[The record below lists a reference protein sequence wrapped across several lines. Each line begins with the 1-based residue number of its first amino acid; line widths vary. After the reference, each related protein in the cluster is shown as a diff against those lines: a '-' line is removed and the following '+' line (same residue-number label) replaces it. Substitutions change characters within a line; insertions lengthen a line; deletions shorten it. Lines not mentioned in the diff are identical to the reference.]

1 MLTPRNVISLTI
13 AIAVFSLVWTVIG
26 MLQLPGSNDLRSD
39 SYGTRYH
46 GHKAAVETLD
56 ELGVEVE
63 RRSGP
68 PASDDLTD
76 SVLVFWQPHLSLV
89 ASEPSWLRDLQ
100 DAVRAGGHVVIGD
113 DGGTMFPSGLG
124 ATGNKSAPKQL
135 MVPNPDES
143 IVELLGVHTVSIEQ
157 DDAQPPQPADD
168 DDISEL
174 LADRWAGLEQRTPR
188 LTYAVRATGDFD
200 VAAVELNSVELPVG
214 QLDSIQSAGEE
225 FESAMYV
232 IDDAGNE
239 HCIVAR
245 VSVGDGSVTIVS
257 TPWIL
262 SNGGIGQADNVMVA
276 ALALLHGDRRIV
288 FDEFYHGLAVRGNP
302 VWLFSQRT
310 YGTVTLALLGLTA
323 VVIWQG
329 AVFLGPPLS
338 SVTVSRRS
346 IREYVDAM
354 SRFMCEGRFH
364 DQWMLGELRDGV
376 LWQLRQEHG
385 LPPEQHSVEE
395 LLTMMA
401 RRDAGRA
408 ETLRGVLTDVD
419 RAVSGKERTGQLN
432 TIQLLQRM
440 RDCLSRNS
448 TARSAVKSAK

>member
-13 AIAVFSLVWTVIG
+13 VIAVVSLTWAVIG
-26 MLQLPGSNDLRSD
+26 LLQPPGGNNLRSD

-46 GHKAAVETLD
+46 GHKAAFETLD
-56 ELGVEVE
+56 ELGVDIA

-68 PASDDLTD
+68 PDPGDLED
-76 SVLVFWQPHLSLV
+76 SVLVFWKPHLSLL

-113 DGGTMFPSGLG
+113 DGRTMLPDVPG
-124 ATGNKSAPKQL
+124 ATGNKSVPQQL
-135 MVPNPDES
+135 MVANPDES
-143 IVELLGVHTVSIEQ
+143 IAELLGVHTVSIEQ
-157 DDAQPPQPADD
+157 DEAEPPRAVEDA
-168 DDISEL
+168 DISEL
-174 LADRWAGLEQRTPR
+174 LADRWIGIDQRTPR
-188 LTYAVRATGDFD
+188 LTYEVRATGDFD
-200 VAAVELNSVELPVG
+200 LASVELNSVELPIG
-214 QLDSIQSAGEE
+214 QLDSIESTGEE
-225 FESAMYV
+225 FESAIYV

-245 VSVGDGSVTIVS
+245 VPVGEGTVTIVS

-262 SNGGIGQADNVMVA
+262 SNAGIGQEDNVLVA
-276 ALALLHGDRRIV
+276 ALSLLHGDRRVI

-323 VVIWQG
+323 IVIWRG

-338 SVTVSRRS
+338 SVVTSRRS

-395 LLTMMA
+395 LLTMIA
-401 RRDAGRA
+401 RRDAGQA
-408 ETLRGVLTDVD
+408 QTLRDVLHDVD